1 MPEERIPSASLLV
14 VGGDVPSSPP
24 SSVMSAAVP
33 SGTAFPSSPAH
44 LGWSF
49 VQVAIQSAN
58 APAFS
63 VAHHDWTYHQLLC
76 AAVSVAGR
84 IQADRAFTPGSR
96 VIALLPNSPEYAAVF
111 FGVLLAGGVIV
122 PLPPRIEAGSLG
134 AIVDSTAACFIIVDD
149 RVLRTRPDLRGRP
162 AEALSFPSRG
172 FPLEGIT
179 READQALGNKL
190 AAIFF
195 TGGSSGTP
203 RGVMLS
209 HDNLLSNARSIQ
221 EYLQIDGRERP
232 LCVLPFHHAF
242 GNSVLQS
249 HLLAGA
255 HLVLDGQPAFPE
267 TLIDALRE
275 RACTS
280 LSGVPELFR
289 RLLERSSLTALSLPA
304 LRYMA
309 VAGGALPRDA
319 ALEMA
324 RRIAPAEFFAM
335 YGQTEATA
343 RLAFVPPA
351 RLGDAPEGAIGGAVP
366 GVRLEIVDEADLPVR
381 PGTVG
386 ELRARSPGTMLGYWR
401 DPAGTGERIRNGWLY
416 TGDLAADN
424 GHGMIVL
431 KGRRNS
437 FVKIAGFRVQ
447 PSDLEEFANR
457 KLNAAQSVAVAY
469 ESPGVGTRL
478 ALFIRPQPGA
488 GCRTGVQA
496 MAVCRASLPG
506 HMVPE
511 FIQTVDEF
519 PLNHALKIDRPLLV
533 QWAEREAARRR
544 TPA

>member
-1 MPEERIPSASLLV
+1 V
-14 VGGDVPSSPP
+14 VANGA
-24 SSVMSAAVP
+24 SAADP
-33 SGTAFPSSPAH
+33 ASAGGLRTAAH

-49 VQVAIQSAN
+49 VEVAISNAS

-63 VAHHDWTYHQLLC
+63 AARGDWSYQQLLA

-84 IQADRAFTPGSR
+84 IQRDRAFTPGSR
-96 VIALLPNSPEYAAVF
+96 VIALLPNSPEYAAVL
-111 FGVLLAGGVIV
+111 FGVLLAGGVVV
-122 PLPPRIEAGSLG
+122 PLPPRIEAGTLH
-134 AIVDSTAACFIIVDD
+134 AIVDSTAACFIIVDE
-149 RVLRTRPDLRGRP
+149 RVLRTRPDLRDRP
-162 AEALSFPSRG
+162 VETLGFPSRT
-172 FPLEGIT
+172 FPEEGVV
-179 READQALGNKL
+179 RRDDQASGNEL

-195 TGGSSGTP
+195 TGGSSGAP

-209 HDNLLSNARSIQ
+209 HANLLANARSIQ
-221 EYLQIDGRERP
+221 EYLQINGSERP

-255 HLVLDGQPAFPE
+255 QLVLDGQPAFPE
-267 TLIDALRE
+267 TLIDALRD

-289 RLLERSSLTALSLPA
+289 RLLDRSSLTAASLPA

-309 VAGGALPRDA
+309 VAGGALPRDL
-319 ALEMA
+319 ALEVA

-343 RLAFVPPA
+343 RLAFVPPS
-351 RLGDAPEGAIGGAVP
+351 RLGDAPEGAIGCAVP
-366 GVRLEIVDEADLPVR
+366 GVLLEVVDDADR
-381 PGTVG
+381 PAGHGTPG

-401 DPAGTGERIRNGWLY
+401 DPAGTSERIRNGWLY
-416 TGDLAADN
+416 TGDLAIDN
-424 GHGMIVL
+424 GQGMIVL

-457 KLNAAQSVAVAY
+457 RLGAAQSVAVAY
-469 ESPGVGTRL
+469 ESPGAGARL
-478 ALFIRPQPGA
+478 ALFIRPENDA
-488 GCRTGVQA
+488 GCRTGRQA
-496 MAVCRASLPG
+496 MALCRASLPA

-511 FIQTVDEF
+511 FIQIVDEF

-533 QWAEREAARRR
+533 QWAEREAASRRA
-544 TPA
+544 PA